1 MTRLVDSRGGVS
13 FAGTTYQAGYPYRG
27 KTVEVAI
34 VGGNVQL
41 AIDGK
46 VIKTHPIRHDPAK
59 EHGAFA
65 NPGGRPPKKRSA

>member
-1 MTRLVDSRGGVS
+1 VTGVAPLS
-13 FAGTTYQAGYPYRG
+13 TETGQLQNPTFPVQ
-27 KTVEVAI
+27 VAI
-34 VGGNVQL
+34 VDGNVQL

-46 VIKTHPIRHDPAK
+46 VVKTHPIRHDPIK